1 MTVLD
6 TVITLNSLPIAKF
19 FIQLGLV
26 EELGSGFINVS
37 RLVNNYGGKRPPQFI
52 EGNVFKMIIP
62 IDAKMMAEKY
72 NGDNGGVNGGES
84 GGVNDAVNDAV
95 KNRLREEVIRI
106 HTNGKVRLPEIIEIF
121 KIKRATAQRDMTT
134 LKEAGIVEFKGSPK
148 NGGYYLTKMATKKL
162 QKL

>member
-1 MTVLD
+1 MTVLG

-26 EELGSGFINVS
+26 EELGSGYINVS
-37 RLVNNYGGKRPPQFI
+37 RFVNNYGGKRPPQFI

-72 NGDNGGVNGGES
+72 DGES
-84 GGVNDAVNDAV
+84 GGVNDAVNDAVSDAV

>member
-72 NGDNGGVNGGES
+72 DGDNGGVN
-84 GGVNDAVNDAV
+84 DAVSDAV

>member
-1 MTVLD
+1 MTVLG

-26 EELGSGFINVS
+26 EELGSGYINVS

-72 NGDNGGVNGGES
+72 DGES
-84 GGVNDAVNDAV
+84 GGVNDAVNDAVSDAV

>member
-26 EELGSGFINVS
+26 EELGSGYINVS

-72 NGDNGGVNGGES
+72 DGES
-84 GGVNDAVNDAV
+84 GGVNDAVNDAVSDAV

-121 KIKRATAQRDMTT
+121 KIKRATTQRDMTT

>member
-26 EELGSGFINVS
+26 EELGSGYINVS

-72 NGDNGGVNGGES
+72 DGES
-84 GGVNDAVNDAV
+84 GGVNDAVNDAVSDAV